1 MKEYPVLD
9 ALAAQQARTLHR
21 TIVQADI
28 SEHQLWWYYYGLGGD
43 AGEVEMEAC
52 LYQALHLSL
61 LQRNILDHAAHELIT
76 Y

>member
-1 MKEYPVLD
+1 MKEYPMLD

-28 SEHQLWWYYYGLGGD
+28 SEHRLWWCYYGLGGD
-43 AGEVEMEAC
+43 AGEVEMEAY

-61 LQRNILDHAAHELIT
+61 LRRNILDHAAHELIT